1 MARHRPGDERGSA
14 TAFLAVA
21 VLALLLMAGLVV
33 DGGGKV
39 RAAQRADRIAAEA
52 GRVAGQQIDLPQAVA
67 GQRPRVSPAA
77 AVEAAR
83 TYLRQAEVT
92 GEVAVSPDRREITIE
107 VTTVTS
113 TVFLGL
119 VGLNELTARGSATVT
134 LVPGIREAQP

>member
-1 MARHRPGDERGSA
+1 MGRCSGDRGSA

-21 VLALLLMAGLVV
+21 VMALLLMAGLVV

-52 GRVAGQQIDLPQAVA
+52 GRAAGQQIDLPLAVS
-67 GQRPRVSPAA
+67 GERPRVAPAA

-83 TYLRQAEVT
+83 AYLRQADVT
-92 GEVAVSPDRREITIE
+92 GEVAVSADRREITIE

-119 VGLNELTARGSATVT
+119 VGVDELTAHGSATVE
-134 LVPGIREAQP
+134 LVRGIREEL